1 MNKFIISLALLIC
14 HLPLANALDM
24 ITTEDMVIQLL
35 PETKS
40 RGLVIE
46 KRDRPSL
53 SLTVN
58 FEFNSS
64 ILSSDSEDILNGL
77 GAALKDS
84 RIANCKF
91 EIIGHTDSVGDNQF
105 NLNLSKRRSASV
117 VKYLIMKYSILEKKL
132 SIIGKGESS
141 PLPDIDP
148 ADSKNR
154 RVEIVNLGDCN

>member
-84 RIANCKF
+84 RIAN
-91 EIIGHTDSVGDNQF
+91 
-105 NLNLSKRRSASV
+105 L
-117 VKYLIMKYSILEKKL
+117 KL
-132 SIIGKGESS
+132 
-141 PLPDIDP
+141 
-148 ADSKNR
+148 
-154 RVEIVNLGDCN
+154 